1 MAGNE
6 EAELA
11 ALLRAA
17 IDGDARAYTAFLGRV
32 AGRVRSLARRKIT
45 RGGVDP
51 EDIVQETLLAIH
63 AKRHTW
69 MTDAPVL
76 PWVNAIAQH
85 KLVDAFRRR
94 GRRMEVDIDDVATT
108 LAEPETETVLG
119 RDVERALGA
128 LAPGQRLVVSAIA
141 VEGCS
146 IGEAARKLG
155 MTETAVRVALH
166 RGLKAIAMRF
176 GQAP

>member
-1 MAGNE
+1 
-6 EAELA
+6 
-11 ALLRAA
+11 
-17 IDGDARAYTAFLGRV
+17 
-32 AGRVRSLARRKIT
+32 
-45 RGGVDP
+45 
-51 EDIVQETLLAIH
+51 
-63 AKRHTW
+63 